1 MSRWYTF
8 AYSRSR
14 KWKYYRKS
22 TTTHSVAPA
31 AIFNQCATETQTSRK
46 ANIADAMWF
55 MIVLMFSLR
64 SYYTLF
70 PLTETHQHFLQ
81 SAVSPETAK
90 TPSPCPEQPPYNREA
105 GRHQIREG
113 LCTDFSNLTSDL
125 PNNIPHQEEE
135 GVLGWG
141 AEILSIYCYLLMRG
155 EEINEK
161 NRCRN
166 LSETAVREPTIMYA
180 FLLMNLMKCSKHQ
193 KQHLRQQSRNRENA
207 LWEPVNKSLTS
218 AINTQKQA
226 ESRQQGCFFKLHKSP
241 FNLWSK
247 YSRTIRIIC
256 TRDRIKEPKASE
268 PVW

>member
-1 MSRWYTF
+1 MQCDSWSSSCFLCVHITHYFRWQKPTNTSCNQQF
-8 AYSRSR
+8 PQKQQKLRHLVQNSHPTTERQGDIRSV
-14 KWKYYRKS
+14 KG
-22 TTTHSVAPA
+22 
-31 AIFNQCATETQTSRK
+31 
-46 ANIADAMWF
+46 
-55 MIVLMFSLR
+55 
-64 SYYTLF
+64 
-70 PLTETHQHFLQ
+70 
-81 SAVSPETAK
+81 SA
-90 TPSPCPEQPPYNREA
+90 
-105 GRHQIREG
+105 
-113 LCTDFSNLTSDL
+113 DFSNLTSDL